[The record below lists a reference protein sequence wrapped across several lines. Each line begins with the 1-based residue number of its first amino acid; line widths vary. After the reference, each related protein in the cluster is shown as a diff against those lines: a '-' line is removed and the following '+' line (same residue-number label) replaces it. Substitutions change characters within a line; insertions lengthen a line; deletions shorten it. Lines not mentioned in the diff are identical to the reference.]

1 MTKEDLVDYFRRGCK
16 RKEDFRI
23 GTEHEKFGFRRKD
36 NSPISYSE
44 IREVLQRIG
53 DRFGWEKVYEG
64 PNVIGLEKDGQ
75 VRFFT
80 YQYFI
85 HYRPCNLGSRAEWRP
100 QSISLEPGGQFE
112 LSGAPLETIHQTCA
126 EVNSHLYQVK
136 AVSEEMGLRF
146 LGLGFNPKWRR
157 EDMPIMPK
165 ERYDIMRSYMPQR
178 GSLGLDMM
186 LRTCTI
192 QVNLDFESEEDMVRK
207 FRTSLALQPIATAL
221 FANSPF
227 KEGEPS
233 GFVSY
238 RSHIWTDTDPDRTG
252 DLPFVFE
259 DGFGFERYVDYM
271 LSVPMY
277 LIKRDG
283 KVINCAGQS
292 FVDFMQGA
300 NPLS

>member
-1 MTKEDLVDYFRRGCK
+1 
-16 RKEDFRI
+16 
-23 GTEHEKFGFRRKD
+23 
-36 NSPISYSE
+36 
-44 IREVLQRIG
+44 
-53 DRFGWEKVYEG
+53 
-64 PNVIGLEKDGQ
+64 
-75 VRFFT
+75 
-80 YQYFI
+80 
-85 HYRPCNLGSRAEWRP
+85 
-100 QSISLEPGGQFE
+100 
-112 LSGAPLETIHQTCA
+112 
-126 EVNSHLYQVK
+126 
-136 AVSEEMGLRF
+136 MGLRF

-192 QVNLDFESEEDMVRK
+192 QVNLDFESEEDMIRK

-300 NPLS
+300 NPLCLTRLCAFASVSMCMKECRHKTR